1 MNTKPSF
8 WKAMTFIAIALAVA
22 LFIGYAIYTGE
33 KVNHESICILQT
45 YQI

>member
-8 WKAMTFIAIALAVA
+8 WKAMTFIVIALAVA

-33 KVNHESICILQT
+33 RVNHESLCIYTT